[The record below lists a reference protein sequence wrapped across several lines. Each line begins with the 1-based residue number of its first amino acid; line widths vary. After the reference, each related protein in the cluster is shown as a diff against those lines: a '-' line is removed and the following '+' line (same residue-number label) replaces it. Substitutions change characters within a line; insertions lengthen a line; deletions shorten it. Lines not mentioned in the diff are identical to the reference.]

1 MEKGTS
7 YNSVSSW
14 DNQITSYRVSHFYLV
29 YGTEAF
35 IPIDL
40 VWPVVKLAEIA
51 GIAKEDILEI
61 IKEKRNNATSHNR
74 LYQVSIKA
82 RCEGQVKER
91 KFQVGELVWKIAP
104 YV

>member
-1 MEKGTS
+1 M
-7 YNSVSSW
+7 
-14 DNQITSYRVSHFYLV
+14 
-29 YGTEAF
+29 
-35 IPIDL
+35 
-40 VWPVVKLAEIA
+40 KLAEIA

-104 YV
+104 YVWGVAGVVKHNFSPKWEGLYIVEEVHQIRHYWLKD